1 MKAICAVL
9 SLAFVTACSPPAVPP
24 APPAPQSDLVP
35 KFEIIEIAT
44 GTGNAVAAG
53 GTAVVHYTGWLF
65 DSAATDRQGKK
76 FDSSR
81 DRGEPLRFPVGGGR
95 VIKGWD
101 EGVAGMRPGGTRE
114 LQIPAWL
121 GYGDSGAGRAIPP
134 GASLVFEVALLDVRK

>member
-101 EGVAGMRPGGTRE
+101 EGVAGMQVGGQRR
-114 LQIPAWL
+114 LV
-121 GYGDSGAGRAIPP
+121 IPP
-134 GASLVFEVALLDVRK
+134 DMAYGPSGRGALIPPNATLLFEVELLAIE